1 MIRLTLASCFCL
13 AASAAFAHPAM
24 TGDPT
29 TMVAAPSSHAR
40 VVQEIPPHAQI
51 DLGECGERWCAA
63 SWRNMDGY
71 VRVEAIA
78 PNDAPLAGPPGPRPP
93 VFIGGPVIVGPA
105 FRYGY
110 YYHRRW

>member
-1 MIRLTLASCFCL
+1 MILLTLASAFCL

-51 DLGECGERWCAA
+51 DVGECGERWCAA
-63 SWRNMDGY
+63 SWRNLDGY

-78 PNDAPLAGPPGPRPP
+78 PNDAPLGGPPGPPP
-93 VFIGGPVIVGPA
+93 VVVGGPVIVAPVFG
-105 FRYGY
+105 YGY
-110 YYHRRW
+110 YWHHRY